1 VSFGSAFTNLTADA
15 FAASRRFGVTSVDI
29 MLRLTSML
37 IMTTVLLSGVGTA
50 ATGRATVKITAHSVA
65 R

>member
-1 VSFGSAFTNLTADA
+1 MSFGSAVTNFTAAA
-15 FAASRRFGVTSVDI
+15 FAASSRLGVTSLAR

-37 IMTTVLLSGVGTA
+37 IITTVRLSGVGTA
-50 ATGRATVKITAHSVA
+50 ATGRATVKITAHRVA